1 MEASFMWSVG
11 FPRTHAAP
19 PRLPPPSTFVSI
31 AEPSVDV
38 TRARFSCKQCVS
50 AARCISSTGDLPYAL
65 DLDHG
70 RDTNAEINRRAYLLP
85 SAFYLSSPIFRYSVS
100 PIVYRLL
107 DT

>member
-31 AEPSVDV
+31 AGPSVDV
-38 TRARFSCKQCVS
+38 TRARSSREQCVS
-50 AARCISSTGDLPYAL
+50 TARCISFLAFTPDLPYSL

-70 RDTNAEINRRAYLLP
+70 RDTNA
-85 SAFYLSSPIFRYSVS
+85 
-100 PIVYRLL
+100 
-107 DT
+107 